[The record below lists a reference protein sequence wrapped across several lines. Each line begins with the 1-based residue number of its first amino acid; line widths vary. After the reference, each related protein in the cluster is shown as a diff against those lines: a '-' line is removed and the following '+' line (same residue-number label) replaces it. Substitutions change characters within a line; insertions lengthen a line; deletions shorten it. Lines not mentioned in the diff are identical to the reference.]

1 MSHHVCLCI
10 FLILM
15 IRRPPRSTRTDTLFP
30 YTTLVRSPW
39 SPLPDLP
46 RRRFAPI
53 CRIAEALLEM
63 IDEQSCAQRLVAA
76 FEQQR
81 EDAVRRRGEILQH
94 RAQTAGSNIDA
105 DCPHRTPRPAATGS
119 SPFVPHATS
128 VELQPAARAAHDG

>member
-63 IDEQSCAQRLVAA
+63 IDEQSCAQRQVAA
-76 FEQQR
+76 FEKQR
-81 EDAVRRRGEILQH
+81 VDAVRRCGEILQH
-94 RAQTAGSNIDA
+94 RAQTAGKI
-105 DCPHRTPRPAATGS
+105 G
-119 SPFVPHATS
+119 
-128 VELQPAARAAHDG
+128 RASCRERVCQYV